1 MYTPAGYC
9 WLLGD
14 SAGFLKGVGEKW
26 AKPNRREDRIYTL
39 LTNLCYF
46 LPMTYGYAQNQL
58 PPDVMADLVCGVAE
72 CSRTALEEEMSPQ
85 QEAAYQQFL
94 AENWDAMEHA
104 HLGTFRN
111 LPFPQSGTSRRAHR
125 KARQNYIRF
134 GAARNSLADKR
145 QLYGGMEPE
154 HLKEEALAR
163 WTPDELAGKSVAE
176 LAIMLMTWGVALH
189 AYGRYDAA
197 RAIFDAYAQAV
208 GAEKALQAEALCMTL
223 DLELSPDLDVLVF
236 ARELVSDRREN
247 RRPPRPRHSRP
258 VPPTASTAPPQ
269 R

>member
-1 MYTPAGYC
+1 MSTPAGYC
-9 WLLGD
+9 QLLGD
-14 SAGFLKGVGEKW
+14 SAGFLRGVGEKW
-26 AKPNRREDRIYTL
+26 ASGRKREGWIYTL

-58 PPDVMADLVCGVAE
+58 PPNVTADLVCSVAE
-72 CSRTALEEEMSPQ
+72 WDAMSPQ
-85 QEAAYQQFL
+85 EDAALQQFL
-94 AENWDAMEHA
+94 TENWDAA
-104 HLGTFRN
+104 NYDYLVPWRY
-111 LPFPQSGTSRRAHR
+111 LPYARPGASRRAHR

-176 LAIMLMTWGVALH
+176 LAMMLMTWGVALH

-208 GAEKALQAEALCMTL
+208 GEEKALQAEALCMTL
-223 DLELSPDLDVLVF
+223 DLELAPDLDVLVF
-236 ARELVSDRREN
+236 ARELVSTRREN